1 MAFFVIQTSK
11 YPKSQSTKY
20 IRTLSNNMSAAI
32 ASRSNTTN
40 FYSDI
45 MSDVGMKG
53 DTESPVSFSAK
64 SESIGSTV
72 SYFADKRAS
81 SKDVVVGIDG
91 MDTMVVTNLGY
102 RNRGIRSSELAAS
115 QAWELRQKI
124 QREQEARKQGT
135 VRQQQQAKAYAL
147 QKQQEKE
154 AKKQQNELEL
164 KRFQLQQSKKETEY
178 RFIANKT
185 HADDM
190 IVEDFEDNTAW

>member
-1 MAFFVIQTSK
+1 
-11 YPKSQSTKY
+11 
-20 IRTLSNNMSAAI
+20 MSAAI
-32 ASRSNTTN
+32 ASRSNTAN

-53 DTESPVSFSAK
+53 KTESPVSFSAK
-64 SESIGSTV
+64 TGSTV

-81 SKDVVVGIDG
+81 TKDVVVGIDG

-102 RNRGIRSSELAAS
+102 RNRGIRPSELAAS
-115 QAWELRQKI
+115 KAWELRQKI

-164 KRFQLQQSKKETEY
+164 KRFQLQQS
-178 RFIANKT
+178 NKDMNYMSVVGT
-185 HADDM
+185 TNQDADDM